1 MFEEIDREIFL
12 ELYEYFESLKEGN
25 QIRKLDEEHGELQR
39 AMFAFDNG
47 FGDIQDV
54 IDEFADDFVLL
65 FQHMYAREIE
75 PSEVY
80 GAMLNK
86 LSRTKERKVSKY
98 YERHN

>member
-12 ELYEYFESLKEGN
+12 DLYNYFESLKEGN

-39 AMFAFDNG
+39 AMYAFDNG

-54 IDEFADDFVLL
+54 IDEFADDFILL
-65 FQHMYAREIE
+65 LQHMYAREIE
-75 PSEVY
+75 PSEIY
-80 GAMLNK
+80 GAMLKK
-86 LSRTKERKVSKY
+86 LERTQNRKKDKY